1 LFISSIKHKSSYR
14 SLIGY
19 LKPYRFP
26 FAVALV
32 AMIIFGATDGGIPIL
47 IKYILDGVFS
57 KHDQDLLLALPIA
70 LIAFSIFRAL
80 CDFAQQYYL
89 AKVGHLIVGDM
100 RLKLQQHL
108 ITLPPSFFVRNSSA
122 DLVTRIS
129 SDVMLIRSLVTESLA
144 ALIRDTVRIIALLVT
159 AFFLDPFLALIAFVA
174 FPLGIYPIFRFGKRL
189 RKLGRIGQEGVG
201 KISQLL
207 QESILGNRV
216 VKSFSKEQHEIERFK
231 SANYELTKTLIKSEK
246 IRALTG
252 PINEILASI
261 AISGIILY
269 GGFSVMSGV
278 RSQGDFIAFLV
289 SVFLLYDPFKKLTR
303 LANTIQLGMAGFDRI
318 NQVLSLTS
326 EIKESE
332 KPLALPSSHQIKFD
346 QVTYRYPDGVQ
357 AINNISFTVSP
368 GERVALVGFSGSGK
382 STIIDL
388 LLRFID
394 PTLGVVTLGG
404 VDLRQLSIADLRGCF
419 ALVGQNTFL
428 FDATI
433 AENIAYGDTNASLD
447 KIIEAAKAAYADE
460 FISTLPDGYNTKV
473 GEAGLALSGGERQR
487 ISIARAILKAAP
499 ILLLDEAT
507 AALDNRAEREVQ
519 RALDS
524 LSTGR
529 TTIVIAH
536 RLSSIQNADKII
548 VLSQGKIVEC
558 GNHSELIKDINGEYA
573 RLYQA
578 HTTA

>member
-1 LFISSIKHKSSYR
+1 
-14 SLIGY
+14 
-19 LKPYRFP
+19 
-26 FAVALV
+26 
-32 AMIIFGATDGGIPIL
+32 
-47 IKYILDGVFS
+47 
-57 KHDQDLLLALPIA
+57 
-70 LIAFSIFRAL
+70 
-80 CDFAQQYYL
+80 
-89 AKVGHLIVGDM
+89 
-100 RLKLQQHL
+100 
-108 ITLPPSFFVRNSSA
+108 
-122 DLVTRIS
+122 
-129 SDVMLIRSLVTESLA
+129 
-144 ALIRDTVRIIALLVT
+144 
-159 AFFLDPFLALIAFVA
+159 
-174 FPLGIYPIFRFGKRL
+174 
-189 RKLGRIGQEGVG
+189 
-201 KISQLL
+201 
-207 QESILGNRV
+207 
-216 VKSFSKEQHEIERFK
+216 
-231 SANYELTKTLIKSEK
+231 
-246 IRALTG
+246 
-252 PINEILASI
+252 
-261 AISGIILY
+261 
-269 GGFSVMSGV
+269 MSGV